1 MTPTAANGGVPWHA
15 RVGFGFTAVI
25 ESTKFQIYEV
35 FLIFYYAQVLGLAG
49 SLAGL
54 AIAISIFADAVLDPL
69 IGSYSDSF
77 RGRFGRRHTLMY
89 FALLPVGICVFLL
102 FSAPAGLGQLGLFAW
117 LLILSLLVRLV
128 GSIYAVPAAAIAA
141 EITADA
147 ELRAELG
154 IWRQAVVAG
163 VNLVIT
169 WAIFNFAFLP
179 TPQFQRGQENPDNYP
194 RFALLVAAIIVVC
207 ALIGALTTQRAVQR
221 SEAELDAVK
230 PRVFGIAESLRS
242 AWRAL
247 TDLRNFRA
255 MFLGLLFAGV
265 MGSYFRSLN
274 LHLGTYF
281 WELSTRQTGAWLMAV
296 QIATFVAA
304 FATRFA
310 IKRIEPKALYLT
322 GVSLMLGGYVLPPAL
337 RLLGLMPANGTEG
350 LVQALYVANV
360 GVGVGTGLIMVCS
373 AVMFAES
380 ADEYAFE
387 KRESRTGLLLA
398 FLPLGNKMASSIGK
412 LVAGVVVQWIALPVG
427 KSASEISA
435 SSLLDLGLAA
445 VSLTLVAG
453 CIALACYSR
462 YHLPRARY
470 AEIAATLRNR
480 PRS

>member
-1 MTPTAANGGVPWHA
+1 
-15 RVGFGFTAVI
+15 
-25 ESTKFQIYEV
+25 
-35 FLIFYYAQVLGLAG
+35 
-49 SLAGL
+49 
-54 AIAISIFADAVLDPL
+54 
-69 IGSYSDSF
+69 
-77 RGRFGRRHTLMY
+77 
-89 FALLPVGICVFLL
+89 
-102 FSAPAGLGQLGLFAW
+102 
-117 LLILSLLVRLV
+117 
-128 GSIYAVPAAAIAA
+128 
-141 EITADA
+141 
-147 ELRAELG
+147 
-154 IWRQAVVAG
+154 
-163 VNLVIT
+163 
-169 WAIFNFAFLP
+169 
-179 TPQFQRGQENPDNYP
+179 
-194 RFALLVAAIIVVC
+194 
-207 ALIGALTTQRAVQR
+207 
-221 SEAELDAVK
+221 
-230 PRVFGIAESLRS
+230 
-242 AWRAL
+242 
-247 TDLRNFRA
+247 
-255 MFLGLLFAGV
+255 
-265 MGSYFRSLN
+265 
-274 LHLGTYF
+274 
-281 WELSTRQTGAWLMAV
+281 MAV

-337 RLLGLMPANGTEG
+337 RLLGLMPANGTEA